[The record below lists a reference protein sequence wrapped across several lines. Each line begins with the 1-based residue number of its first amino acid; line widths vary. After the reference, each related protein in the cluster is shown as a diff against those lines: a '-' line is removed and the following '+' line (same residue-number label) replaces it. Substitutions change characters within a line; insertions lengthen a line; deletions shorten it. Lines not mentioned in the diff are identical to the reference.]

1 MKNKRRSFHEIVE
14 RKREQEKME
23 VSPTGYG
30 YVPSGLNERRKK
42 QDKKTE

>member
-1 MKNKRRSFHEIVE
+1 MKNKRPTLHDVVE

-30 YVPSGLNERRKK
+30 YVPSGFDERRKE